1 MSIKRR
7 DFLFGLTAFLGSLDS
22 LQNSLGESIAM
33 ADKSTAKPL
42 ANRKGT
48 AFNFNSS
55 ATDYDAENA
64 YAFALISQLVYEPF
78 NESETQ
84 KAEVVKTAKNWGYD
98 DVYFFHNENNEI
110 NDSEALV
117 LVNAESVVVAFRGS
131 EKDSRDWGNNARFK
145 KVNYLGGNVHRGFLK
160 AFTDV
165 WTIEDDD
172 TQMLMKDRVRKEMQ
186 GTQRSLW
193 FTGHSLGGAMA
204 ILAAASWA
212 IQESSAGKVSGVYTY
227 GQPRVGDQTFT
238 NKFNPPLRSNTFRVI
253 NNNDVVARIPNIGYT
268 DVGQVKYFDEDGDL
282 YDESDLNRFTKFL
295 TRLEGRLK
303 DLGSPSSDGIKDHN
317 LGEEYIPHLKA
328 KRPNSMT
335 V

>member
-1 MSIKRR
+1 MFLKRR
-7 DFLFGLTAFLGSLDS
+7 NFLLGLTAFLGSFDY
-22 LQNSLGESIAM
+22 LQNSFGESIAM
-33 ADKSTAKPL
+33 ADKNTAKPL
-42 ANRKGT
+42 ANSTGE
-48 AFNFNSS
+48 AFSFNSF
-55 ATDYDAENA
+55 ATDYDAKDA
-64 YAFALISQLVYEPF
+64 YALALISQLVYKPF

-84 KAEVVKTAKNWGYD
+84 KAEVVKTAQNWGYD
-98 DVYFFHNENNEI
+98 DVYFFHNENEEI

-131 EKDSRDWGNNARFK
+131 EKDSRDWGNNAKFK
-145 KVNYLGGNVHRGFLK
+145 KVKYLGGNVHRGFLK

-165 WTIEDDD
+165 WTIEDDE
-172 TQMLMKDRVRKEMQ
+172 TQVMMKDRVRQEMQ
-186 GTQRSLW
+186 NTPRSLW

-204 ILAAASWA
+204 ILAAATWEL
-212 IQESSAGKVSGVYTY
+212 QDSSAGKVSGVYTY

-238 NKFNPPLRSNTFRVI
+238 NKFNPRLSSKTFRVI
-253 NNNDVVARIPNIGYT
+253 NNNDVVSRIPNIGYK

-317 LGEEYIPHLKA
+317 LGNEYIPHLKA
-328 KRPNSMT
+328 KLLNQMT
-335 V
+335 I